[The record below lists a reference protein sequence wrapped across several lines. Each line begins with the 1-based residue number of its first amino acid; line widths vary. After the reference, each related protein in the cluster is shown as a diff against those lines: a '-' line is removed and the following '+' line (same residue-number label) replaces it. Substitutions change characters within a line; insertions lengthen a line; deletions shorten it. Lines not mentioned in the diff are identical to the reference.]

1 MSRFPLRCRCPW
13 IPATLTST
21 NRLPS
26 LCPSSSTRR
35 LLQPTL
41 QCAQR
46 QIVFVTK
53 FAPPQ
58 SAGFE
63 FRHQLFDLLAASPL
77 PNANLSDFCHADSAS
92 KTAPSARWVAL
103 TDTLLV
109 SF

>member
-1 MSRFPLRCRCPW
+1 MRRPSANQSLTFALSVDLH
-13 IPATLTST
+13 PALSE
-21 NRLPS
+21 PS
-26 LCPSSSTRR
+26 
-35 LLQPTL
+35 L

-46 QIVFVTK
+46 QIMLATK

-92 KTAPSARWVAL
+92 KTRPVR
-103 TDTLLV
+103 
-109 SF
+109 